1 MQHLSLFLLANDRP
15 LINVDITLF
24 ANIALWFVLFFVLKA
39 WFWGPML
46 DVFTAREE
54 GIEGTRKTAR
64 TLEEEARALRERLD
78 RDLKDARAA
87 ASAERE
93 GLRKEG
99 QRQEAELLG
108 AAQAE
113 VTARVARNR
122 EALAAQR
129 ESLRAEVL
137 AEVPGLA
144 AAIAS
149 KVLRR
154 EVRS

>member
-1 MQHLSLFLLANDRP
+1 MQHLSLFLVATDRP
-15 LINVDITLF
+15 LINVDITLL

-46 DVFTAREE
+46 DLFVAREE
-54 GIEGTRKTAR
+54 GIAGTRAVAQAV
-64 TLEEEARALRERLD
+64 EAEARALQAQLD
-78 RDLKDARAA
+78 RDLKDARGA

-99 QRQEAELLG
+99 QRQEGEIVQ

-113 VTARVARNR
+113 VTARVAKHR

-129 ESLRAEVL
+129 EALRAEVL
-137 AEVPGLA
+137 AAVPGQAASLA
-144 AAIAS
+144 S
-149 KVLRR
+149 RVLGR